1 MRNNKKAKDILT
13 HSQFEINKRCD
24 EDTIES
30 NDWLAA
36 NGLKTDSFFSI
47 NLKLIQAQ
55 KQAHTLLKH
64 HIEILSLEQETT
76 LRNFQHLMTHKNTRI
91 KLQPKAAIPVLN
103 ISSKIHRQLFKQYR
117 KITKA

>member
-36 NGLKTDSFFSI
+36 NGLKTDSFFSTD
-47 NLKLIQAQ
+47 LKLIQAQ

-64 HIEILSLEQETT
+64 HIELLSLEQETT

-91 KLQPKAAIPVLN
+91 KLQQKAAIPVLN